1 MPTTAQLRQAMERYA
16 AVVSSKDAEAY
27 AALFTPD
34 AVQMDPYPS
43 GLHTGRDEIKAF
55 IQSGFDGCE
64 TMTFAVEEV
73 HPVADK
79 AAIRFQITL
88 TLEGGGT
95 MYIRGVEIFT
105 VTEEGLIRR
114 GGGLLGR
121 RGRDL
126 RLISRR
132 RVGRSRRSGSA
143 DPGRRPDPVTWTWMA

>member
-1 MPTTAQLRQAMERYA
+1 MPTTAQLRLAMERYA

-64 TMTFAVEEV
+64 TMTFVVEEV

-79 AAIRFQITL
+79 AAIRFQIDL
-88 TLEGGGT
+88 TLAGGGT
-95 MYIRGVEIFT
+95 MHIRGVEVFT
-105 VTEEGLIRR
+105 ITTTGSGREGKRFVLPRHH
-114 GGGLLGR
+114 LPAFN
-121 RGRDL
+121 
-126 RLISRR
+126 
-132 RVGRSRRSGSA
+132 VH
-143 DPGRRPDPVTWTWMA
+143 PH